1 MRVDRL
7 ESAQSQL
14 SSRKLYPDMYDRP
27 VYGPAP
33 DPRCQGSCPHPSTL
47 TLVLRVFSSN
57 HLIHAVMRQDVDN
70 VP

>member
-33 DPRCQGSCPHPSTL
+33 DPRCQGSCPHPSAL